1 MLADNDTRIH
11 NDASAGISA
20 IAKAMKGKGFKYKT
34 KKAKELSRCIL
45 VVGIHRFILF
55 YVDYIQMKV
64 KQLPD
69 FGKGM

>member
-34 KKAKELSRCIL
+34 KKKPRSFHD
-45 VVGIHRFILF
+45 VF
-55 YVDYIQMKV
+55 
-64 KQLPD
+64 
-69 FGKGM
+69 